1 MKKLDNQAI
10 STGVLAAVGGSDNI
24 VLANHCATRLRLTI
38 KDTDKVEEEKLKA
51 VPGVLGLAKNLN
63 EYQVIIGP
71 GVESLYLEFIKQSG
85 LEQQTAVDDPA
96 TAHMTKQKKGWFFT
110 FTDFIAG
117 AIMPALP
124 VIVAG
129 GMINAI
135 LVLLTTFCGLDDTSG
150 TYTVLHAI
158 YTGAFSF
165 MPVYIGYNAAK
176 KVGVTPMLGALLG
189 GVMVCGDISGI
200 EGLTFL
206 GIPITTPGY
215 TSTILPVIL
224 GVVFMQLVYKPVD
237 RIIPKEI
244 KFFAVPIL
252 TMIVSVP
259 VTLIAL
265 GPIAA
270 WVGQMLGSFLVWLSN
285 TIGGLAVGIMGAA
298 TPFLM
303 YTGTGSGLYAPIFV
317 SFEQLGYEAFVMPGM
332 LAGNVAVGGAA
343 IASWTL
349 LKKTDNKAV
358 AFSSGLTAVFGIT
371 EPAIFG
377 VLGRFRKPFI
387 GATVG
392 GLAGG
397 IFAGVTHVAEF
408 AFASPGVASVIAFIN
423 PDGTMSNFWLAV
435 VTMVISFAV
444 AFAVT
449 RILGLDEAGAVKE

>member
-10 STGVLAAVGGSDNI
+10 STGVLDAVGGSDNI

-38 KDTDKVEEEKLKA
+38 KDTNKVNEDKLKGI
-51 VPGVLGLAKNLN
+51 PGVLGLAKNLN
-63 EYQVIIGP
+63 EYQVVIGP
-71 GVESLYLEFIKQSG
+71 GVESLYLEFINQSG
-85 LEQQTAVDDPA
+85 LDQQKAVDDPA
-96 TAHMTKQKKGWFFT
+96 IAHKTKQKKNWFLV

-129 GMINAI
+129 GMINAF

-165 MPVYIGYNAAK
+165 MPIYIGHNAAK

-189 GVMVCGDISGI
+189 GVMVCADISGI

-206 GIPITTPGY
+206 GISITTPSY
-215 TSTILPVIL
+215 TSTILPVIFGAL
-224 GVVFMQLVYKPVD
+224 FMQFIYKPLERV
-237 RIIPKEI
+237 IPKEI

-265 GPIAA
+265 GPIAT
-270 WVGQMLGSFLVWLSN
+270 WVGLMLGSFLVWLSN

-298 TPFLM
+298 TPFLI

-349 LKKTDNKAV
+349 LKKADNKAV
-358 AFSSGLTAVFGIT
+358 ALSSGLTAVFGIT
-371 EPAIFG
+371 EPAMFG

-387 GATVG
+387 GATIG

-423 PDGTMSNFWLAV
+423 PDGTMNNFWLAI
-435 VTMVISFAV
+435 VTMVISFVV
-444 AFAVT
+444 AFIVT

>member
-176 KVGVTPMLGALLG
+176 KVGVTPMLGELLG

-200 EGLTFL
+200 EGLTF
-206 GIPITTPGY
+206 
-215 TSTILPVIL
+215 
-224 GVVFMQLVYKPVD
+224 
-237 RIIPKEI
+237 
-244 KFFAVPIL
+244 
-252 TMIVSVP
+252 
-259 VTLIAL
+259 
-265 GPIAA
+265 
-270 WVGQMLGSFLVWLSN
+270 
-285 TIGGLAVGIMGAA
+285 
-298 TPFLM
+298 
-303 YTGTGSGLYAPIFV
+303 
-317 SFEQLGYEAFVMPGM
+317 
-332 LAGNVAVGGAA
+332 
-343 IASWTL
+343 
-349 LKKTDNKAV
+349 
-358 AFSSGLTAVFGIT
+358 
-371 EPAIFG
+371 
-377 VLGRFRKPFI
+377 
-387 GATVG
+387 
-392 GLAGG
+392 
-397 IFAGVTHVAEF
+397 
-408 AFASPGVASVIAFIN
+408 
-423 PDGTMSNFWLAV
+423 
-435 VTMVISFAV
+435 
-444 AFAVT
+444 
-449 RILGLDEAGAVKE
+449 